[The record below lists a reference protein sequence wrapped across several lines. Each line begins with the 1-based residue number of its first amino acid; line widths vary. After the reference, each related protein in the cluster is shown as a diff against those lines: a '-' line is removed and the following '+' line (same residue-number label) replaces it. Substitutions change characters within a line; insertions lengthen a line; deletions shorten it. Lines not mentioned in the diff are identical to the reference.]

1 MNNNNCTVNNN
12 GPTNN
17 TIHNHN
23 YVHHFERYPISY
35 GDRFRV
41 QYPIH
46 YDRRI
51 DIMQPLFPLHEHV
64 LEHRVPPPQ
73 PPRMQPYVN
82 QQPNYPMHAQMV
94 SEVRPQRM
102 MRPPQPQQPQSI
114 ATNANG
120 QWSETTTNDATTTAT
135 AATTNSNA
143 NGQ

>member
-23 YVHHFERYPISY
+23 YVERYPISY

-41 QYPIH
+41 Q
-46 YDRRI
+46 
-51 DIMQPLFPLHEHV
+51 PLF

-94 SEVRPQRM
+94 SEVRPHRM
-102 MRPPQPQQPQSI
+102 MRPT
-114 ATNANG
+114 ATAATINFNANG
-120 QWSETTTNDATTTAT
+120 QWSETTTNDATTAT
-135 AATTNSNA
+135 SN
-143 NGQ
+143 